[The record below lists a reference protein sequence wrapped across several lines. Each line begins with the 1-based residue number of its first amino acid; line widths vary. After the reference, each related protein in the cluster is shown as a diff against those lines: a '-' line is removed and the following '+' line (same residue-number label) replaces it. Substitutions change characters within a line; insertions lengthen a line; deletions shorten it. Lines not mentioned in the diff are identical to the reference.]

1 MGNTSQKEGEDQGD
15 DKEKN
20 KEKKEEKG
28 NSDEEEEP
36 ENEVKRKEE
45 EVVDEELPLG
55 VDELLA
61 SGDPV
66 LDLSNYKFRHLPRQ
80 VLGLEYLEKLYMC
93 GNRLRTVPDGIAQL
107 HGLRTLA
114 LDFNKLDDVPLA
126 VCQLANL
133 THLYLG
139 SNRLMSLPQEFQNLQ
154 SLRCLW
160 LESNYFQHFPKQLY
174 ELPNLRSLQIGDN
187 KLRTLPSDLRSMEA
201 LRGLWLYGNRFQEFP
216 NALLK
221 MEQLEILDL
230 DRNNISQ
237 FPSLL
242 QLPALRL
249 FSYDHNPV
257 KGPPRFGEDVL
268 IVGEGA
274 AEALQERQRKKDEKE
289 QELREAE
296 EAAAAAAETKPVI
309 QGILKKLR
317 IVKTLTDAATNGT
330 VPSVPPGEEVKK
342 SQCKAERVESDSHTV
357 VFDEGELEYEQD
369 VDYERQHLMYCG
381 EGYNDYRGADL
392 EYDRTETS
400 YEYEGEEH
408 QTGRT

>member
-1 MGNTSQKEGEDQGD
+1 MGNTSQKEGEDQGE
-15 DKEKN
+15 DKEKD
-20 KEKKEEKG
+20 KEKDNGE
-28 NSDEEEEP
+28 EEEEP
-36 ENEVKRKEE
+36 EEEAKEKEE

-80 VLGLEYLEKLYMC
+80 VLGLAYLEKLYMC
-93 GNRLRTVPDGIAQL
+93 GNRLRTVPDGVAQL

-139 SNRLMSLPQEFQNLQ
+139 SNRLMGLPQDFRNLQ

-160 LESNYFQHFPKQLY
+160 VESNYFQHFPKQLY

-187 KLRTLPSDLRSMEA
+187 KLRTLPSDLWRMEG

-216 NALLK
+216 PVLLK
-221 MEQLEILDL
+221 MEHLEILDL
-230 DRNNISQ
+230 DRNNISHI
-237 FPSLL
+237 PSLVH
-242 QLPALRL
+242 LPALRL

-257 KGPPRFGEDVL
+257 KGPPRFGEDTL

-274 AEALQERQRKKDEKE
+274 AEALEERQRKKEEKE
-289 QELREAE
+289 QEIREAE
-296 EAAAAAAETKPVI
+296 EAAAAAAEAPKPAI

-317 IVKTLTDAATNGT
+317 IGKLLADSINAKTNGT
-330 VPSVPPGEEVKK
+330 VPLAPPGEEVEKV
-342 SQCKAERVESDSHTV
+342 QCKAERVDSEIHTM
-357 VFDEGELEYEQD
+357 VFDEDELEYEKGI
-369 VDYERQHLMYCG
+369 DYERQHLIYDDG
-381 EGYNDYRGADL
+381 GYIDYRRADL
-392 EYDRTETS
+392 EYDRTETC